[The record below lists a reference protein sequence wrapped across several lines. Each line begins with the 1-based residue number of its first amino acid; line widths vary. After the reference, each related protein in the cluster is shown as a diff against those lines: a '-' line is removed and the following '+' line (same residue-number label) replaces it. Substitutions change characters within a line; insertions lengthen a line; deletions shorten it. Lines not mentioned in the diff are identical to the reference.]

1 MVASPAVAFA
11 VICVVGLASC
21 VVLARIK
28 GPRGRPPIETIVPPR
43 DPALPRPAPAPF
55 IPAGGPFRPS
65 GDAARRLSFDRMILL
80 TQDLDE
86 AAVAM
91 SIAARAGRSGFNGIE
106 AALAVLIARDGGY
119 PLCLDALSR
128 SGDACFRYD
137 IVGILA
143 HLDRDTGVLAGFEPL
158 CGVAPARDALH
169 S

>member
-28 GPRGRPPIETIVPPR
+28 GPRGRPPIETILPPR
-43 DPALPRPAPAPF
+43 EPSLPRSAPAPF
-55 IPAGGPFRPS
+55 ISASGPYRPS
-65 GDAARRLSFDRMILL
+65 GDAARRSSFDRMILL

-91 SIAARAGRSGFNGIE
+91 RIAARAGRAGFNGIE
-106 AALAVLIARDGGY
+106 AALAVLIARDGGC
-119 PLCLDALSR
+119 PLTLNKLLR

-137 IVGILA
+137 IAGILA
-143 HLDRDTGVLAGFEPL
+143 HLDRDAGVLVGFEPL
-158 CGVAPARDALH
+158 CGVAPARAP